1 MSFTVIKTGGKQ
13 YKVAKGEKIKID
25 KLSAKEGESIE
36 FDKVLLQANGKSVK
50 IGQPYVEGAKV
61 SAKVLKH
68 GKDKKV
74 IVFRYK
80 PKTRYKR
87 KKGFRR
93 SFTEVEIIK
102 VDA

>member
-13 YKVAKGEKIKID
+13 YKVVKGEKIKID
-25 KLSAKEGESIE
+25 KLAAKEGENVE

-61 SAKVLKH
+61 LAKVLKH

-80 PKTRYKR
+80 SKTRYKR

-93 SFTEVEIIK
+93 SFTEVEI
-102 VDA
+102 VSV